1 MQVTTD
7 STIPYERSSR
17 TKRGRS
23 VKIFLFAWILLIALG
38 IAAAYKYSNE
48 LKQDLLQQLQHDN
61 QQQMTL
67 LKSDYE
73 QKFTELS
80 SQVAE
85 LNSKVQ
91 SFNELLTF
99 TKDNATNKTDNS
111 NQLYTQLNEVKQQL
125 TNLQKKMD
133 LLK

>member
-1 MQVTTD
+1 MQTVTN
-7 STIPYERSSR
+7 STIPNHLPSR
-17 TKRGRS
+17 TTRGRTAK
-23 VKIFLFAWILLIALG
+23 VFLLIWILLIALG

-48 LKQDLLQQLQHDN
+48 LKQDLLYQLQHEN

-67 LKSDYE
+67 LKSDY
-73 QKFTELS
+73 QLKFTELS
-80 SQVAE
+80 VQVEE

-111 NQLYTQLNEVKQQL
+111 NKLYTQLNEVKQQL